1 MSGALAFFIV
11 GAVSSPALFGWWDG
25 GFWTLLVILGVCFLV
40 FSRSGRFAEGAAPHA
55 GPAGADPAAFG
66 PATAPVTVPHAPAP
80 AGAGGT
86 PGIGATT
93 VLPAGTMH
101 DDAALPADPSGMRP
115 ATGNPGDGGT
125 ASNTGTPANTGA
137 TAASLAGPP
146 GPAEKAAP
154 GAPTTPLPRTGQH
167 HADPSQE
174 KTLPRSS
181 PEAPSRG
188 ASAPGS
194 ATVPP
199 AGFGPPP
206 STPAPGAPAPRPGKS
221 PQPAR
226 LKAMPGYAATIVL
239 GLAVLLFAMIVGLSQ
254 LGMLDL
260 AANAVAVG
268 LAVALIVIALG
279 LIGAALNRRTGGAL
293 VGFGIA
299 ALVLS
304 LLWGGGSLRDSGPVA
319 GFRGITTTDDSGT
332 TNVFHSGK
340 LDLRSYSTITS
351 DTTVKLDNV
360 FSSVELTV
368 PDNIPVVIES
378 QGAFGSL
385 QVNGAAAV
393 IRDGA
398 TVLNAGVGGP
408 ELHLEIDGA
417 FSSIDINV
425 AKAEVAP

>member
-1 MSGALAFFIV
+1 M
-11 GAVSSPALFGWWDG
+11 
-25 GFWTLLVILGVCFLV
+25 
-40 FSRSGRFAEGAAPHA
+40 
-55 GPAGADPAAFG
+55 
-66 PATAPVTVPHAPAP
+66 
-80 AGAGGT
+80 
-86 PGIGATT
+86 
-93 VLPAGTMH
+93 
-101 DDAALPADPSGMRP
+101 
-115 ATGNPGDGGT
+115 
-125 ASNTGTPANTGA
+125 
-137 TAASLAGPP
+137 
-146 GPAEKAAP
+146 
-154 GAPTTPLPRTGQH
+154 
-167 HADPSQE
+167 
-174 KTLPRSS
+174 
-181 PEAPSRG
+181 
-188 ASAPGS
+188 
-194 ATVPP
+194 
-199 AGFGPPP
+199 
-206 STPAPGAPAPRPGKS
+206 
-221 PQPAR
+221 
-226 LKAMPGYAATIVL
+226 
-239 GLAVLLFAMIVGLSQ
+239 MIVGLSQ

-319 GFRGITTTDDSGT
+319 GFRGITTTDQVKEVTDQQLH
-332 TNVFHSGK
+332 VFHSGK

-360 FSSVELTV
+360 FSSMELTV